1 MSLFESGESSG
12 QVSLRDLFNGKE
24 PEGKA
29 MLSIE
34 ELAFAVARGGWPASI
49 GIPDQ
54 AALSQAGEYLKALI
68 QTDIYEVDDVSLQHR
83 RFGLVS
89 YTLFAVFPVPVI
101 LGLF

>member
-1 MSLFESGESSG
+1 
-12 QVSLRDLFNGKE
+12 
-24 PEGKA
+24 

-49 GIPDQ
+49 GIPAQ

-68 QTDIYEVDDVSLQHR
+68 QTDIYEIDDVSLQHR

-89 YTLFAVFPVPVI
+89 YTLFYCFSGTRYFRFI
-101 LGLF
+101 LIPSFRVQGPQFAQILAHYS